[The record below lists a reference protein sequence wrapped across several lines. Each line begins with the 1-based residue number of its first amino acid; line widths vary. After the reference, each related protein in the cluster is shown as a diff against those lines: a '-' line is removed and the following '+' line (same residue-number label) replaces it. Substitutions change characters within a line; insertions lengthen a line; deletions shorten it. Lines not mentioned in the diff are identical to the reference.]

1 MKVQEIQWSE
11 CFASNVEEHGGGGG
25 GGVRGVI
32 FTKILNKYLETDFN
46 PSGELCNP
54 LIIPTKEPKAAFYI
68 SPGIIDSALLM
79 DNIKFNTKSLTY
91 YKN

>member
-11 CFASNVEEHGGGGG
+11 YFASNVEEHGGGGG
-25 GGVRGVI
+25 GVI
-32 FTKILNKYLETDFN
+32 FTKRLNKYLETDFN

-54 LIIPTKEPKAAFYI
+54 LIIPTKEPKAPFYI

-79 DNIKFNTKSLTY
+79 YNIKFNTKSLTY